1 MGRRKRNKGRPH
13 PRFRVAESPSD
24 RTGGRSSQAS
34 SPRKNDS
41 PASPAPSSTSSIG
54 EAVWFAPALTA
65 AYALMLA
72 FTLYHHE
79 MWRDEVQ
86 AWMLARDSTGPL
98 DLFRNMEYETTPML
112 WHLLLMLV
120 TRLTSS
126 PAGMQI
132 LHWAIASTAV
142 FVVARY
148 APFSPLQK
156 ILFAFGYFPLYEY
169 GVMSRNYALGL
180 LFIVV
185 TCALLQQRHQRPLW
199 LALVLVLMSN
209 TSTHAC
215 IVAIGVL
222 LALALDYWLNRR
234 ALAEDG
240 AVDVR
245 RLYAG
250 FAVAAAGILL
260 SVLQMI
266 PPADVTLSALEGKYA
281 FDNVD
286 EWQMIPPAD
295 VTLSAGSATWRHSWI
310 LELKWSWVEQILRS
324 IPSVVFYPVD
334 SRFVPVVEAAPVQP
348 AAVYGVWM
356 AAALVAAVVAF
367 HRRRPVALFLFLC
380 LVTGLLFFFYAV
392 HLGGFRHHGFLL
404 ISLLVLVWGGR
415 FLTAGP
421 AAGGEVRRTLVG
433 RRIGSILLTGLL
445 AMHAVGG
452 LRAVAMEVE
461 RPFSLGK
468 RTAEYI
474 RAMGLESLPM
484 LGYPDWSASAVVG
497 HLSPQKRIHYLQ
509 GNREG
514 SFVIYDGARVGAG
527 PEGSIRV
534 STLMS
539 QLQAL
544 AARNDGKV
552 LMIFAF
558 ELGIPPDERRIRRLA
573 SFTGAIAQDENF
585 HLYLYEAP
593 ANGDQARG

>member
-1 MGRRKRNKGRPH
+1 MNNP
-13 PRFRVAESPSD
+13 PYTRFD
-24 RTGGRSSQAS
+24 NSS
-34 SPRKNDS
+34 
-41 PASPAPSSTSSIG
+41 SPAPSSTSSIG

-72 FTLYHHE
+72 FTLFHHE

-86 AWMLARDSTGPL
+86 AWMLARDSMGPL

-185 TCALLQQRHQRPLW
+185 TCALLRQRHQRPLW
-199 LALVLVLMSN
+199 LALALVLMSH

-260 SVLQMI
+260 SV
-266 PPADVTLSALEGKYA
+266 P
-281 FDNVD
+281 
-286 EWQMIPPAD
+286 QMIPPAD

-392 HLGGFRHHGFLL
+392 HLGSFRHHGFLL

-514 SFVIYDGARVGAG
+514 SFVIYDGARIGAG

>member
-1 MGRRKRNKGRPH
+1 
-13 PRFRVAESPSD
+13 
-24 RTGGRSSQAS
+24 
-34 SPRKNDS
+34 
-41 PASPAPSSTSSIG
+41 
-54 EAVWFAPALTA
+54 
-65 AYALMLA
+65 MLA
-72 FTLYHHE
+72 FTLSHHE
-79 MWRDEVQ
+79 LWRDEVQ

-120 TRLTSS
+120 TWLTSS
-126 PAGMQI
+126 PAGMQV

-185 TCALLQQRHQRPLW
+185 TCALLRQRHQRPLW
-199 LALVLVLMSN
+199 LALALVLMSY

-250 FAVAAAGILL
+250 FAVAAVGILL

-266 PPADVTLSALEGKYA
+266 PPADVTLSAE
-281 FDNVD
+281 
-286 EWQMIPPAD
+286 
-295 VTLSAGSATWRHSWI
+295 SATWRHSWI
-310 LELKWSWVEQILRS
+310 LELKWSWVEQILRT

-334 SRFVPVVEAAPVQP
+334 SRFVPVVGVAPVQP

-392 HLGGFRHHGFLL
+392 HLGSFRHHGFLL

-514 SFVIYDGARVGAG
+514 SFVIYDGARIGAG
-527 PEGSIRV
+527 PEGSIRA

-552 LMIFAF
+552 LMIFVF
-558 ELGIPPDERRIRRLA
+558 ELSIPPDERRIRRLA
-573 SFTGAIAQDENF
+573 SFTGAIVQDENF

-593 ANGDQARG
+593 VNGDQARG

>member
-1 MGRRKRNKGRPH
+1 MGRRKKNRSRSAKQAKPLEERH
-13 PRFRVAESPSD
+13 FSPSV
-24 RTGGRSSQAS
+24 
-34 SPRKNDS
+34 DS
-41 PASPAPSSTSSIG
+41 TLSIG
-54 EAVWFAPALTA
+54 ETFWFALALTA
-65 AYALMLA
+65 AYALVLA
-72 FTLYHHE
+72 FTLFHHE
-79 MWRDEVQ
+79 MWRDELQ
-86 AWMLARDSTGPL
+86 AWMIARDSTGVL
-98 DLFRNMEYETTPML
+98 DLFRNREYEAAPML

-126 PAGMQI
+126 PAGMQV
-132 LHWAIASTAV
+132 LHLAIASTTI

-148 APFSPLQK
+148 APFNPLQK

-169 GVMSRNYALGL
+169 GVISRNYALGL
-180 LFIVV
+180 LCIVA
-185 TCALLQQRHQRPLW
+185 TCALLRQRYQRPLW

-209 TSTHAC
+209 TSAHAC

-250 FAVAAAGILL
+250 FAVAVIGILL
-260 SVLQMI
+260 TILQMI
-266 PPADVTLSALEGKYA
+266 PPADVTQSVE
-281 FDNVD
+281 
-286 EWQMIPPAD
+286 
-295 VTLSAGSATWRHSWI
+295 SATWRHSWI
-310 LELKWSWVEQILRS
+310 LELKWSWVEQILRT

-421 AAGGEVRRTLVG
+421 AAGGEVRRTLDG

-452 LRAVAMEVE
+452 WRAVAMEVE
-461 RPFSLGK
+461 RPFSLGE

-514 SFVIYDGARVGAG
+514 SFVIYDGARIGT
-527 PEGSIRV
+527 GSRGSWLV
-534 STLMS
+534 ADFLS
-539 QLQAL
+539 QTRAL
-544 AARNDGKV
+544 AARADGKV
-552 LMIFAF
+552 LIIIAGEFS
-558 ELGIPPDERRIRRLA
+558 IPPDEQHTIRLLA
-573 SFTGAIAQDENF
+573 SFTGAIVQDENF

-593 ANGDQARG
+593 ADEEQARG